1 VVHGVEVVMS
11 KVGILAAWVCACAMA
26 MGGVQAQTAAPAPAA
41 TAGTGQVSPA
51 AQKMVRA
58 AIAKLSSKAQV
69 DSIEPAE
76 LPGFYQVIASGQLL
90 YVSADGK
97 YLLNGDLFDLA
108 ARRNVSEAAWAK
120 FRQRELPTAPAAAR
134 IVYAPKNP
142 RYTVT
147 VFTDV
152 NCSFCR
158 ALHAH
163 IGAINAAGIAVE
175 YLAWPRE
182 GLTTTSG
189 RPTPTYTQ
197 MVSVWC
203 AADRKAAFAAA
214 LKDNVKP
221 ATCTNPVAGQFNLG
235 LKLGVSGTPTIVGPD
250 GRILGGYL
258 TPEQLLA
265 ALRESN

>member
-1 VVHGVEVVMS
+1 MA
-11 KVGILAAWVCACAMA
+11 KVGILAALLCASVMM
-26 MGGVQAQTAAPAPAA
+26 MGVAQAQTAAAPAPASN
-41 TAGTGQVSPA
+41 AGTAVSPA
-51 AQKMVRA
+51 ARKMVRA

-69 DSIEPAE
+69 DSIEAAA
-76 LPGFYQVIASGQLL
+76 LPGFYEVIASGQLL
-90 YVSADGK
+90 YVSADGR
-97 YLLNGDLFDLA
+97 YLLNGDLFDLTA
-108 ARRNVSEAAWAK
+108 KRNVSEAAWAK
-120 FRQRELPTAPAAAR
+120 FRQRELPAMPASAR
-134 IVYAPKNP
+134 IVYAPKDP

-158 ALHAH
+158 AFHAH
-163 IGAINAAGIAVE
+163 ISALNAAGIAVE

-214 LKDNVKP
+214 MKDNVKP
-221 ATCTNPVAGQFNLG
+221 QTCTNPVADEFNLG

-265 ALRESN
+265 ALRAGD

>member
-1 VVHGVEVVMS
+1 MS
-11 KVGILAAWVCACAMA
+11 KVGILAAWVCACAVA
-26 MGGVQAQTAAPAPAA
+26 MVGAQAQTTAPAPAPA
-41 TAGTGQVSPA
+41 SSASPAVSPA

-69 DSIEPAE
+69 DSIEAAE

-90 YVSADGK
+90 YVSDDGK

-108 ARRNVSEAAWAK
+108 ARRNLSEAAWAK
-120 FRQRELPTAPAAAR
+120 FRQRELPTVPATAR

-163 IGAINAAGIAVE
+163 IGALNAAGIAVE

-221 ATCTNPVAGQFNLG
+221 ATCTNPLADQFNLG

-250 GRILGGYL
+250 GRVLGGYL

-265 ALRESN
+265 ALREGD